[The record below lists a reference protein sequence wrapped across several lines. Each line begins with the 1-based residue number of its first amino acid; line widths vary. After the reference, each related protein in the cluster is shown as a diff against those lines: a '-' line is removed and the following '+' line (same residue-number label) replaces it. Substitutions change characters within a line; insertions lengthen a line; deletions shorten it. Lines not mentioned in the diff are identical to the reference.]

1 MFVEIQ
7 LPYKGKS
14 LGLPVSKE
22 NNQYSG
28 YILNVRPRDVQEKRM
43 RLGKRFGMKKWG
55 AETQIGSAEQPVVAL
70 CSISAV
76 R

>member
-1 MFVEIQ
+1 
-7 LPYKGKS
+7 
-14 LGLPVSKE
+14 
-22 NNQYSG
+22 
-28 YILNVRPRDVQEKRM
+28 M